1 MLMSVYGAMKSQY
14 PLVSMCV
21 VNLVKK
27 MMAGK
32 SHRGLMG
39 IMRVWKQSGIK
50 GLMFLIWKTKKYRN
64 DKKGGDRIM
73 EF

>member
-39 IMRVWKQSGIK
+39 IM
-50 GLMFLIWKTKKYRN
+50 
-64 DKKGGDRIM
+64 KKGM
-73 EF
+73 ETIGNKGSNVLDLEN